1 MFDTFSKNLPANFKI
16 FLSNF
21 ENCKFCQ
28 RVGLAP
34 LDLRVLAREGS
45 ELDRRR
51 RVMASSCVVFQMDEL
66 PALVRDLSQGRTSWD
81 EALSKYPAFVQQEAS
96 K

>member
-1 MFDTFSKNLPANFKI
+1 MRLIHFSKNLPANFKI

-34 LDLRVLAREGS
+34 LVWIEFSLLLRLVGVMNLTLIFVSSDQCSRERM
-45 ELDRRR
+45 L
-51 RVMASSCVVFQMDEL
+51 F
-66 PALVRDLSQGRTSWD
+66 LVIS
-81 EALSKYPAFVQQEAS
+81 F
-96 K
+96 

>member
-1 MFDTFSKNLPANFKI
+1 MRLIHFSKNLPANFKI

-34 LDLRVLAREGS
+34 LRVG
-45 ELDRRR
+45 D
-51 RVMASSCVVFQMDEL
+51 SSQRSGEIVKKSQIVPLNWIINYYYQQWRL
-66 PALVRDLSQGRTSWD
+66 RDLQSAWEVRIMVN
-81 EALSKYPAFVQQEAS
+81 E
-96 K
+96 